1 MFHRT
6 PFSVNLRN
14 TIQEFEYDR
23 EYQNAILA
31 LYKNL
36 KKTDLVNSQ
45 EHEND
50 IYPQFDPFEEMILE
64 NISSDSD
71 SGPHESS

>member
-1 MFHRT
+1 M
-6 PFSVNLRN
+6 RN

-31 LYKNL
+31 SIQEF
-36 KKTDLVNSQ
+36 DGNSDTINSL

-50 IYPQFDPFEEMILE
+50 IYTPLDVFDEMVLE

-71 SGPHESS
+71 SDSDNDPMNQVD